1 MRAEGKIS
9 DYIDWGTVAIYFALV
24 IFGWLNIY
32 AAVFDPENPVSIFNF
47 DINSGKQLVWMG
59 ASLLFIIL
67 IMTLDFRF
75 FNTFSWIIYAVVI
88 ASLVAVLIFG
98 TEVAGSKS
106 WFQIGPLRIQPSE
119 FAKYASALALA
130 KYFQST
136 TFSWKHLKHVAI
148 VAALIFTPLAL
159 TILQGDTGSALV
171 YSAFILVLFREG
183 LSPLILIFGVVS
195 AILFI
200 LTLLF
205 SKTYIIA
212 SLVILAILASLFSLK
227 TPGRI
232 IAIILIAIYSAG
244 LVVSVDYVFNNIL
257 KPHQQNR
264 IKVFINPNADPMGA
278 GWQVT
283 QSKIAIGSGGIW
295 GKGYLQGTQTKFD
308 FIPDQSTDNIFCTVG
323 EEHGFIG
330 SFILVTLFVV
340 FLIRLVSLA
349 ERQKSRFARV
359 YGYSVVSIFLFHMMV
374 NIGMTIGLFPVI
386 GIPLPFFSYG
396 GSALVAFTI
405 LLFTFLK
412 LDAHRM
418 QILGR

>member
-1 MRAEGKIS
+1 MRGEGNILES
-9 DYIDWGTVAIYFALV
+9 VDWGLILIYIVLV
-24 IFGWLNIY
+24 FFGWLNIY
-32 AAVFDPENPVSIFNF
+32 AAVFDVENPLSIFDF
-47 DINSGKQLVWMG
+47 SLNSGKQLVWIG
-59 ASLLFIIL
+59 ISLFLIIL
-67 IMTLDFRF
+67 ILALDFRIF
-75 FNTFSWIIYAVVI
+75 RTFSWVIYAIVI
-88 ASLVAVLIFG
+88 ASLVGVLIFG

-106 WFQIGPLRIQPSE
+106 WFQIGPIRIQPSE
-119 FAKYASALALA
+119 FAKYACALALSNFIHRQNFNL
-130 KYFQST
+130 K
-136 TFSWKHLKHVAI
+136 TFKNIVI
-148 VAALIFTPLAL
+148 VAAIILAPMAL

-183 LSPLILIFGVVS
+183 MSPVILVFGILS

-200 LTLLF
+200 LTLLL
-205 SKTYIIA
+205 SKTYLIIGI
-212 SLVILAILASLFSLK
+212 VILCIVGIALSLK
-227 TPGRI
+227 DRLRMLI
-232 IAIILIAIYSAG
+232 IGLALVYSIGLII
-244 LVVSVDYVFNNIL
+244 SVDYVFNNVL

-264 IKVFINPNADPMGA
+264 IEVFINPNADPMGA

-323 EEHGFIG
+323 EEHGFVG
-330 SFILVTLFVV
+330 SSIMVLLFIV
-340 FLIRLVSLA
+340 FLVRLVNLA
-349 ERQKSRFARV
+349 ERQKSRFARA
-359 YGYSVVSIFLFHMMV
+359 YGYSVVSIFFFHVLV

-396 GSALVAFTI
+396 GSALLAFTI
-405 LLFTFLK
+405 LLFTLLK

>member
-1 MRAEGKIS
+1 MRGEGRLS
-9 DYIDWGTVAIYFALV
+9 DNIDWSVIFIYMALV

-32 AAVFDPENPVSIFNF
+32 AAVYDVENPISIFSF
-47 DINSGKQLVWMG
+47 SLNSGKQLVWIG
-59 ASLLFIIL
+59 ISILFALLIFS
-67 IMTLDFRF
+67 LDFRF
-75 FNTFSWIIYAVVI
+75 FRTFSWTIFAIIML
-88 ASLVAVLIFG
+88 SLVAVLLLG

-106 WFQIGPLRIQPSE
+106 WIQIGSVRIQPSE
-119 FAKYASALALA
+119 FAKYSSALALA
-130 KYFQST
+130 TYLHRSS
-136 TFSWKHLKHVAI
+136 FSFNKLKDLFI
-148 VAALIFTPLAL
+148 IGLIILGPMAL

-171 YSAFILVLFREG
+171 YTAFILVLFREG
-183 LSPLILIFGVVS
+183 MSPLILIFGVITAV
-195 AILFI
+195 LFI
-200 LTLLF
+200 LTLLIT
-205 SKTYIIA
+205 KTIIISA
-212 SLVILAILASLFSLK
+212 LVILSIVAILFCLK
-227 TPGRI
+227 ELRRI
-232 IAIILIAIYSAG
+232 LIIILALIYSIG
-244 LVVSVDYVFNNIL
+244 MVVSVDYVFKTVL

-264 IKVFINPNADPMGA
+264 ISVFINPNSDPMGA

-283 QSKIAIGSGGIW
+283 QSKIAIGSGGFW

-330 SFILVTLFVV
+330 SLLLVVLFVF
-340 FLIRLVSLA
+340 FLIKLVQVS
-349 ERQKSRFARV
+349 ERQKSRFARA
-359 YGYSVVSIFLFHMMV
+359 YGYSVTSIFLFHVVV

-405 LLFTFLK
+405 LLFTLLK

>member
-1 MRAEGKIS
+1 MRTEGRIT
-9 DYIDWGTVAIYFALV
+9 DNIDWTVIAIYLV
-24 IFGWLNIY
+24 LVTFGWLNIY
-32 AAVFDPENPVSIFNF
+32 AAVYDPENPISIFSF
-47 DINSGKQLVWMG
+47 SLNSGKQAVWIG
-59 ASLLFIIL
+59 ISIVFAAV
-67 IMTLDFRF
+67 IMLMDFRF
-75 FNTFSWIIYAVVI
+75 FRTFSWVIYGTVI
-88 ASLVAVLIFG
+88 FSLIAVLFLG

-106 WFQIGPLRIQPSE
+106 WFQIGGVRIQPSE
-119 FAKYASALALA
+119 FAKYACALAVA
-130 KYFQST
+130 KYMNKSN
-136 TFSWKHLKHVAI
+136 FSFVNFKNLFLLAVI
-148 VAALIFTPLAL
+148 ILSPLVL

-171 YSAFILVLFREG
+171 YFAFILVLFREG
-183 LSPLILIFGVVS
+183 MSPVILVIGVLS

-200 LTLLF
+200 LTLLV
-205 SKTYIIA
+205 SKTIIISSMVIIGILGILI
-212 SLVILAILASLFSLK
+212 SLKESRRLIVVILAV
-227 TPGRI
+227 
-232 IAIILIAIYSAG
+232 IYSIG
-244 LVVSVDYVFNNIL
+244 LVVSVDYVFNNVL

-283 QSKIAIGSGGIW
+283 QSKIAIGSGGFW

-330 SFILVTLFVV
+330 SFILVSIFVF
-340 FLIRLVSLA
+340 FLIKLVRIS
-349 ERQKSRFARV
+349 ERQKSRYARV
-359 YGYSVVSIFLFHMMV
+359 YGYSVASIFLFHFMV

-405 LLFTFLK
+405 LLFTLLK
-412 LDAHRM
+412 LDAHKL

>member
-1 MRAEGKIS
+1 MRAEGNVTDK
-9 DYIDWGTVAIYFALV
+9 IDWSLVLIYLV
-24 IFGWLNIY
+24 LVFFGWLNIY
-32 AAVFDPENPVSIFNF
+32 AAVYDVENPISIFNF
-47 DINSGKQLVWMG
+47 SLNSGKQLAWMG
-59 ASLLFIIL
+59 ISFLFAAL
-67 IMTLDFRF
+67 IMSLDFRF
-75 FNTFSWIIYAVVI
+75 FRAFSWVI
-88 ASLVAVLIFG
+88 FGIVMISLLAVLAFG

-106 WFQIGPLRIQPSE
+106 WFQIGPVRIQPSE
-119 FAKYASALALA
+119 FAKYATALALA
-130 KYFQST
+130 VYLNRSN
-136 TFSWKHLKHVAI
+136 FSFSKLKDLGIIAFVI
-148 VAALIFTPLAL
+148 LAPSIL

-183 LSPLILIFGVVS
+183 MSPVILIFGLLS

-200 LTLLF
+200 LTLLLP
-205 SKTYIIA
+205 KMYLIIGLC
-212 SLVILAILASLFSLK
+212 SLTAIGIFFSLK
-227 TPGRI
+227 EMRRLLI
-232 IAIILIAIYSAG
+232 IAVALVYSITLI
-244 LVVSVDYVFNNIL
+244 VSVDYVFTNVL

-264 IKVFINPNADPMGA
+264 IQVFINPNSDPMGA

-283 QSKIAIGSGGIW
+283 QSKIAIGSGGFW

-323 EEHGFIG
+323 EEHGFAG
-330 SFILVTLFVV
+330 SFLLVTIFVV
-340 FLIRLVSLA
+340 FLIKLVSVA
-349 ERQKSRFARV
+349 ERQKSIFARV
-359 YGYSVVSIFLFHMMV
+359 YGYSVVSIFFFHFVV

-396 GSALVAFTI
+396 GSALLAFTI